1 MVTTPNGPR
10 HFHEF
15 AGTRL
20 PGTFVVLLLVFF
32 TLIPGLWAHDP
43 GLSSLRIF
51 PTNQVLTAAMTYA
64 RADIETIVPM
74 DANGDGKI
82 SAPEFE
88 SVRSTLNQLA
98 GRALFI
104 SSTNSSLSLLQPPEV
119 RVDDLNNVEFTFHFP
134 PAEGLIKGESR
145 LIPELPTGHRQ
156 FASVYGGTNE
166 LTGSFLLG
174 PSNPKFE
181 FVLGSLAGDKSEQS
195 GVSDFFLFFR
205 LGIKHILIGYDH
217 LLFLFGL
224 MLIPIR
230 WLDLLKIIT
239 SFTVAHSITL
249 ALAAMKV
256 VEIPSHFVE
265 PAIALSIAYIGL
277 ENLRRKGEVKNRW
290 LLTFALGLIH
300 GFGFASVLGE
310 LGLGENR
317 GEIVSRLIGF
327 NLGVETGQVCVALVV
342 VPILLWAQKKP
353 IFLRRGIPALSVL
366 TIGIG
371 LYWFFERVF

>member
-1 MVTTPNGPR
+1 
-10 HFHEF
+10 
-15 AGTRL
+15 
-20 PGTFVVLLLVFF
+20 
-32 TLIPGLWAHDP
+32 
-43 GLSSLRIF
+43 
-51 PTNQVLTAAMTYA
+51 
-64 RADIETIVPM
+64 
-74 DANGDGKI
+74 
-82 SAPEFE
+82 
-88 SVRSTLNQLA
+88 
-98 GRALFI
+98 
-104 SSTNSSLSLLQPPEV
+104 
-119 RVDDLNNVEFTFHFP
+119 
-134 PAEGLIKGESR
+134 
-145 LIPELPTGHRQ
+145 
-156 FASVYGGTNE
+156 
-166 LTGSFLLG
+166 
-174 PSNPKFE
+174 
-181 FVLGSLAGDKSEQS
+181 
-195 GVSDFFLFFR
+195 
-205 LGIKHILIGYDH
+205 
-217 LLFLFGL
+217 
-224 MLIPIR
+224 
-230 WLDLLKIIT
+230 LKIIT